1 MNKFVLLAFLL
12 IPVAGMAEEQG
23 ITGLTAHDIVD
34 NRMTLDLSTRMKHR
48 LLSNMREQLVATR
61 AIIGLLA
68 QDNFERASNTARTKL
83 GMTEDLKQVYDA
95 AKNEDL
101 KKLGLAA
108 NTSANELAKTM
119 QSKDMKK
126 SLQALRKTMGYCVQ
140 CHKKF
145 RQ

>member
-12 IPVAGMAEEQG
+12 IPFAGMAEEQG

-34 NRMTLDLSTRMKHR
+34 NRTTLDLSTRMKHR
-48 LLSNMREQLVATR
+48 LLANMREQLVATR

-68 QDNFERASNTARTKL
+68 QDNFERASSMARTKL

-95 AKNEDL
+95 ANNEDF
-101 KKLGLAA
+101 KKLGMAA
-108 NTSANELAKTM
+108 NTSANELAKTL
-119 QSKDMKK
+119 QTKDLKQ
-126 SLQALRKTMGYCVQ
+126 SLQALRKTMGNCVQ

>member
-1 MNKFVLLAFLL
+1 MRNFLLLALFF
-12 IPVAGMAEEQG
+12 IPATGMAEEQG

-34 NRMTLDLSTRMKHR
+34 NRTTLNLSERMKHR

-61 AIIGLLA
+61 TIIGLLA
-68 QDNFERASNTARTKL
+68 QDNFARASNTTRTKL
-83 GMTEDLKQVYDA
+83 G
-95 AKNEDL
+95 KNEEL
-101 KKLGLAA
+101 KKIYDSANNEELNKMGMAA
-108 NTSANELAKTM
+108 MTSAEDLAKTM
-119 QSKDMKK
+119 ETNDMKK